1 VKVKR
6 YSKEDKINWDDFLK
20 EAKNSHFMF
29 FRDYM
34 DYHSDRFSDHSLLFY
49 DNKEKLVAVLPANK
63 NGNELISHQGLSFG
77 GLLIKSEFDTL
88 KFVQCIDALILYCKE
103 NSFNTLLYK
112 KIPTIYSSSLSEED
126 SYALFYKGAELYRRD
141 LNCAVDY
148 KVSQEYSKSRTR
160 NVKKAKKN
168 GISCLQSNEDIEEFY
183 RVLSANLST
192 VHNLVPPHSLEELNL
207 LQTRFPENILLFVA
221 KKDDQVLAGVLVF
234 VTRFVIHAQYIAS
247 TEEGRRIGALDLLF
261 DHIIKSFEES
271 ASYFSF
277 GVSTEDSGKF
287 INEGL
292 VFQKEGFGARAY
304 VHDFYRLE
312 I

>member
-1 VKVKR
+1 MKVKR

-34 DYHSDRFSDHSLLFY
+34 DYHSDRFADHSLMIH
-49 DNKEKLVAVLPANK
+49 DQKEKLVAILPANQ
-63 NGNELISHQGLSFG
+63 NENELISHQGLSFG
-77 GLLIKSEFDTL
+77 GLLIKSEVDTL
-88 KFVQCIDALILYCKE
+88 KFLQCIDALILYCKE
-103 NSFNTLLYK
+103 HSFSTLLYK
-112 KIPTIYSSSLSEED
+112 KIPVIYSSTLCEED
-126 SYALFYKGAELYRRD
+126 CFALVYNGAKLYRRD
-141 LNCAVDY
+141 LNCAIDF
-148 KVSQEYSKSRTR
+148 KFRQEFTKSRLR
-160 NVKKAKKN
+160 NIKKAKKN
-168 GISCLQSNEDIEEFY
+168 GITCIQSNEDIEEFY
-183 RVLSANLST
+183 RVLTANLST
-192 VHNLVPPHSLEELNL
+192 VHKLVPPHSLEELNL
-207 LQTRFPENILLFVA
+207 LQTKFPENILLFVA
-221 KKDDQVLAGVLVF
+221 KLDDQVIAGVLVF

-247 TEEGRRIGALDLLF
+247 LEVGRKLGALDLLF
-261 DHIIKSFEES
+261 DYIINRFEES
-271 ASYFSF
+271 SSYLSF

>member
-1 VKVKR
+1 MKVKR
-6 YSKEDKINWDDFLK
+6 YSKDDKISWDDFVR
-20 EAKNSHFMF
+20 NSKSFHFMF
-29 FRDYM
+29 LRDYM
-34 DYHSDRFSDHSLLFY
+34 DYHSNRFADHSLMIH

-63 NGNELISHQGLSFG
+63 DGNDIISHQGLSFG
-77 GLLIKSEFDTL
+77 GLLIKGEVDTL

-103 NSFNTLLYK
+103 NSFSTLLYK
-112 KIPTIYSSSLSEED
+112 KIPTIYSSTLFEED
-126 SYALFYKGAELYRRD
+126 SYALVYRGAELYRRD
-141 LNCAVDY
+141 LNCAIDY
-148 KVSQEYSKSRTR
+148 KVRQDCSKSRIR
-160 NVKKAKKN
+160 NIKKAKKN
-168 GISCLQSNEDIEEFY
+168 GISCIHSNEDIEEFY

-192 VHNLVPPHSLEELNL
+192 VHNLVPPHSLEELKL
-207 LQTRFPENILLFVA
+207 LQSRFPENILLFVA
-221 KKDDQVLAGVLVF
+221 KKDDKVLAGVLIF

-247 TEEGRRIGALDLLF
+247 IDEGRKIGALDLLF
-261 DHIIKSFEES
+261 DHIIMRFEEY